1 VKVSWDDDI
10 PNCFWKVIQ
19 NSMVPVTTN
28 QIAIFHDIP
37 GTANW
42 VTCGYRPGVSSQ
54 ARVVPRPPWIASRLL
69 PWKPSPKKKQKTGVG
84 NCPILGILDITL

>member
-1 VKVSWDDDI
+1 
-10 PNCFWKVIQ
+10 
-19 NSMVPVTTN
+19 MVPVTTN

-42 VTCGYRPGVSSQ
+42 VTRGYPRPGVSSQ

-69 PWKPSPKKKQKTGVG
+69 PWEPSPKKTKNVSFLSETIMGL
-84 NCPILGILDITL
+84 LGTLFLAMKNS